1 MKLKY
6 EQGAVSFDLH
16 GLLEM
21 VPADQKREL
30 VESLSCDTDLIDF
43 VAQQIIN
50 KWTENGYSGGALC
63 SATDAPAY
71 GLDKAWR
78 DVAKASGEV
87 AKREI
92 ERLEAALRRSEDRC
106 RELSNELAE
115 RNQRHEYA

>member
-43 VAQQIIN
+43 VAQQIID
-50 KWTENGYSGGALC
+50 KWTENGYSGGAFVT
-63 SATDAPAY
+63 AAIAPAF

-92 ERLEAALRRSEDRC
+92 ARLEDALRRSEARC
-106 RELSNELAE
+106 QELSNELAE
-115 RNQRHEYA
+115 RSQRREYA